1 MSCGGVCSSCRILH
15 SNGLW
20 TGIWSPSTW
29 FALVMLKLSLPKQ
42 KALDGMLNGRPVYV
56 LWVVPQAHKEIC
68 PPQNDWTSFVRG
80 SIVFPPSCSD
90 HKETLKRA
98 QSTPVCN
105 VRGLLCSW
113 ILRHQN
119 GSKSAPWQASLYSV
133 TAETVTYGSAP
144 WCLYEK
150 IKERD
155 LGYSASSGAREL
167 CSMLWVVLELYRD
180 LWNPLT
186 HPEIIPL
193 DGQFWK
199 WHTFGIAY
207 NFGPNQEP
215 GISRCSIN
223 VSDWLIKKIK
233 LFQCNWFQ
241 HRKGNTL
248 RSNLKDLTKQ

>member
-1 MSCGGVCSSCRILH
+1 MECLMADLSMFCEWYPRPIKK
-15 SNGLW
+15 
-20 TGIWSPSTW
+20 
-29 FALVMLKLSLPKQ
+29 FAP
-42 KALDGMLNGRPVYV
+42 LNG
-56 LWVVPQAHKEIC
+56 
-68 PPQNDWTSFVRG
+68 WTSFIRG

-90 HKETLKRA
+90 HRETLKRA

-167 CSMLWVVLELYRD
+167 CSVLWAVLELYRD

-199 WHTFGIAY
+199 ELIQMQLHIL
-207 NFGPNQEP
+207 NKD
-215 GISRCSIN
+215 
-223 VSDWLIKKIK
+223 SDLIV
-233 LFQCNWFQ
+233 NMV
-241 HRKGNTL
+241 
-248 RSNLKDLTKQ
+248 